1 MDYIPGVRTEGGE
14 QVSGNPPRSAS
25 RANLPL
31 PSPPALPVGACV
43 VFWWLLVLLTHHG
56 FPDSSVGKESACS
69 AGDSGSIPGSG
80 SFPGEGIGYPLP
92 YSWVSLVAQL
102 VKYPPAVRET
112 WVQSLGWGD
121 SLEKGKATLFSI
133 LAWRIPWG
141 RKELDKTERLSLTH
155 SYNYI
160 VFNKK

>member
-80 SFPGEGIGYPLP
+80 RSTGEGIGYPLQ
-92 YSWVSLVAQL
+92 YSDLENSMDCIVRGFAKSQTQTEQLSLSLSLPVGL
-102 VKYPPAVRET
+102 SPWAVR
-112 WVQSLGWGD
+112 SAL
-121 SLEKGKATLFSI
+121 L
-133 LAWRIPWG
+133 
-141 RKELDKTERLSLTH
+141 
-155 SYNYI
+155 
-160 VFNKK
+160 